1 MLHKIAQRS
10 QFAGFVVAG
19 GIAAG
24 ANFLSRI
31 ALNQFLGYTAS
42 IVLAYVVGMVTAF
55 LLNRHAVFA
64 ASGKSMRAEALWFTV
79 VNVLAV
85 AQTLVISLLL
95 ADFFLPQLGVAAF
108 RKEIAHAIGIIVPV
122 VTSYFGHRHLTFGKR
137 APRTSKACDKPG
149 AITIERGGCARAD
162 PHPGDG

>member
-64 ASGKSMRAEALWFTV
+64 ASGKSMRAEVLWFTL

-95 ADFFLPQLGVAAF
+95 ANVVLPRLGVVGF
-108 RKEIAHAIGIIVPV
+108 RREIAHAFGIIVPV
-122 VTSYFGHRHLTFGKR
+122 VTSYYGHRHLTFGKR
-137 APRTSKACDKPG
+137 GSGTSGRRDRQG
-149 AITIERGGCARAD
+149 AIAIERGGGASDD
-162 PHPGDG
+162 PHSGAG